1 MPGLAYYTVI
11 YSNPEAF
18 EATLNRAI
26 VANLNLHRLDNSA
39 AFVDVD
45 GIKTKSPLVK
55 SSATSTLID

>member
-26 VANLNLHRLDNSA
+26 AANLNLHGLDNSA

-45 GIKTKSPLVK
+45 GIKN
-55 SSATSTLID
+55 